1 MSQKT
6 IIMIMMS
13 IGMTVGALLPLL
25 WGDKNP
31 LGAASILWGFIGG
44 VVGIWAGAKVAKQLR

>member
-1 MSQKT
+1 
-6 IIMIMMS
+6 MIMMS

-31 LGAASILWGFIGG
+31 LGGASILWGFIGG

>member
-13 IGMTVGALLPLL
+13 IGMTIGAVLPFL
-25 WGDKNP
+25 WGDRDP
-31 LGAASILWGFIGG
+31 LSGASILWGFVGG
-44 VVGIWAGAKVAKQLR
+44 FVGIWVGAKIAKQLR